1 MLIAMQ
7 KKLLWIVVIW
17 FAILQ
22 TVTPFIHAH
31 LEADSPAQGHGL
43 HLHDESLLQM
53 AENGHTLSVHP
64 THAVGVN
71 AAVVE
76 DVDPL
81 PMPLLTL
88 LFVISLSVIVVGRV
102 VVSSIKSPLQQ
113 LYLHSNSSPRSP
125 PLF

>member
-7 KKLLWIVVIW
+7 KKLLWVVVIW

-31 LEADSPAQGHGL
+31 LEADSPAQGYGL

-53 AENGHTLSVHP
+53 AENGHTLSAHP

-76 DVDPL
+76 DIDPL
-81 PMPLLTL
+81 PVPLFTL
-88 LFVISLSVIVVGRV
+88 LFVISLSVIVIRRV
-102 VVSSIKSPLQQ
+102 VVSPIKTPLQQ
-113 LYLHSNSSPRSP
+113 LYLHSNSTPRAP

>member
-43 HLHDESLLQM
+43 HLHDKSLLQM

-76 DVDPL
+76 DIDPL

-102 VVSSIKSPLQQ
+102 VISPIKSPLQQ
-113 LYLHSNSSPRSP
+113 LYLHSNSSPRAP